1 MGGGGGGEGE
11 GGDLTAS
18 MEALARDAVTVNIS
32 CSSGSKFSVQV
43 NLDSTVLSFKALLAR
58 NCDIPA
64 DQQRLIYKGR
74 ILNDDQ
80 TLQSYGLEADHTVHL
95 VPRVAPTTNADGTIG
110 SGGMNTSQTD
120 LRAVGSDDGE
130 ALGVGGAGLRAS
142 LSPGIGFDNLGISTG
157 LDGLPDFEQVR
168 RQLPRNPGIIEEI
181 MNMPAVQ
188 NLMHDPEMTTNLI
201 TNNPRLAEIIYRNP
215 ELAHIIND
223 TAALLRTLEGASS
236 IAPMHRVRTNADRA
250 MSNIESSPEGF
261 NMLCGMYETV
271 EEPFLDAATM
281 AGATG
286 NGSAEP
292 FAFLLGTH
300 GGNQARDGS
309 TIQSTS
315 ASGTTPNSP
324 APYTN
329 PLPNPW
335 FSSAGGGAQINTTR
349 SDPSSDSRPQAPAG
363 LGGLGLPPFEGMFGA
378 MQDTNSLNLLMQ
390 NPAISQTMQSLLSNP
405 QYMNQVLGLG
415 PQHQSFVGSISQLR
429 EVMQNSQFLP
439 QFTSPEMM
447 QQLLSLQPSLLSQLS
462 QTQSTQEPARTGEGG
477 GAGTL
482 NNMSLEALMTMFGGL
497 GAGSLGVPNR
507 SNVPPEE
514 RYATQ
519 LLQLQEMGF
528 IDTRENI
535 QALIASAG
543 NVHAAVERLLG
554 NY

>member
-1 MGGGGGGEGE
+1 
-11 GGDLTAS
+11 
-18 MEALARDAVTVNIS
+18 
-32 CSSGSKFSVQV
+32 
-43 NLDSTVLSFKALLAR
+43 
-58 NCDIPA
+58 
-64 DQQRLIYKGR
+64 
-74 ILNDDQ
+74 
-80 TLQSYGLEADHTVHL
+80 
-95 VPRVAPTTNADGTIG
+95 
-110 SGGMNTSQTD
+110 
-120 LRAVGSDDGE
+120 
-130 ALGVGGAGLRAS
+130 
-142 LSPGIGFDNLGISTG
+142 
-157 LDGLPDFEQVR
+157 
-168 RQLPRNPGIIEEI
+168 

-215 ELAHIIND
+215 ELAQIIND

-236 IAPMHRVRTNADRA
+236 IAPMHGVRANADRA
-250 MSNIESSPEGF
+250 MSNIESSPEGY

-271 EEPFLDAATM
+271 EDPFLDATTM

-315 ASGTTPNSP
+315 ASGITPNSP
-324 APYTN
+324 APN
-329 PLPNPW
+329 INQLPNAW
-335 FSSAGGGAQINTTR
+335 FSSAGGGAQINSTR
-349 SDPSSDSRPQAPAG
+349 SDPSADSRPQAPAG
-363 LGGLGLPPFEGMFGA
+363 LGGLGLPTFEGMFGA
-378 MQDTNSLNLLMQ
+378 MQDTNSLNQTQLIQ
-390 NPAISQTMQSLLSNP
+390 NPASSQMMQSLLSNP

-415 PQHQSFVGSISQLR
+415 PQHQSLVGSISQLR

-447 QQLLSLQPSLLSQLS
+447 QQLLTLQPSLLSQLS
-462 QTQSTQEPARTGEGG
+462 QTQSTQEPAQTGAGEGE
-477 GAGTL
+477 GTL
-482 NNMSLEALMTMFGGL
+482 NNMSLETLMTMFGGL

-514 RYATQ
+514 RYARQ

-535 QALIASAG
+535 QALIGSAG
-543 NVHAAVERLLG
+543 NVHAAVEWLLG